1 MGPGLGIVNKVLEL
15 LRVSLPIEVG
25 LATEIPELSSVSMT
39 LDIGFGSGCGRVTI
53 GSGSGVG
60 KPGMD

>member
-1 MGPGLGIVNKVLEL
+1 M
-15 LRVSLPIEVG
+15 SLPIEVG
-25 LATEIPELSSVSMT
+25 LATEIPELNSVSMT